1 MKAFGW
7 SCAALVLL
15 LVTVSGPALAQQ
27 APKATDGQRQ
37 AVGPREYRIGPEDL
51 LEIVVWNNAPLSR
64 LVPVRPDGRITLP
77 LLNDLEAAGRTT
89 SELRIELIQKL
100 KEHMP
105 SPEVSVI
112 VSDVRSLKISV
123 IGEIVR
129 PGRYELKSWGTVLD
143 VLALAGGLNQFASKS
158 RITVLR
164 RDGDSVKSIPFNYNR
179 AISGEGAH
187 ENIFMQPG
195 DIVLVP

>member
-1 MKAFGW
+1 MKRLAC
-7 SCAALVLL
+7 SCAALMLIGAIAG
-15 LVTVSGPALAQQ
+15 GPAMAQQ
-27 APKATDGQRQ
+27 AKATDAQRQ
-37 AVGPREYRIGPEDL
+37 GAGPREYRIGPEDT

-77 LLNDLEAAGRTT
+77 LLNDLDAAGRTT
-89 SELRIELIQKL
+89 NELRTLLTQKL

-105 SPEVSVI
+105 DPEVSVI
-112 VSDVRSLKISV
+112 VADVKSLKVSV
-123 IGEIVR
+123 IGEIVK

-164 RDGDSVKSIPFNYNR
+164 QR
-179 AISGEGAH
+179 
-187 ENIFMQPG
+187 
-195 DIVLVP
+195 